1 MGHNIM
7 LYQTLQQGCGY
18 PTPRIALLVRPSRFV
33 PYLTRTIVWC
43 VSVSNGMEVYKV
55 TEEVADE
62 VADVG
67 NFTLQLGAELLD

>member
-1 MGHNIM
+1 
-7 LYQTLQQGCGY
+7 
-18 PTPRIALLVRPSRFV
+18 
-33 PYLTRTIVWC
+33 
-43 VSVSNGMEVYKV
+43 MEVYKV